1 MNISTNYSSFTN
13 SLTNQNNVSNEHRP
27 PKPPQPVEGELSGFL
42 SESRGDSEVKGFMQ
56 GFMEMNMSGEFDAAT
71 LAEQAPES
79 LKTYAEEQGVDLEDM
94 LQQAHDKFVEMGAPP
109 RGKGGRPMP
118 PQEQLGASSANNKA
132 DVYAAISGLGNT
144 DSELIDSLISSLSIK
159 TAA

>member
-1 MNISTNYSSFTN
+1 VNISTNYSSFTS
-13 SLTNQNNVSNEHRP
+13 SLNNQNMVSNEQRP

-42 SESRGDSEVKGFMQ
+42 SESRGDSEVKEFMQ

-79 LKTYAEEQGVDLEDM
+79 LKAYAEEQGVDLEEM
-94 LQQAHDKFVEMGAPP
+94 LQQAHDKFSEMGPP
-109 RGKGGRPMP
+109 PGGKGGRPMP
-118 PQEQLGASSANNKA
+118 PPELLDASSNKT
-132 DVYAAISGLGNT
+132 DVYAAISELGDA